1 MVYFYKKASKKR
13 IMTLTS
19 TPLVA
24 YTINLDFAQIQGL
37 VMQMPD
43 EQKKLIYDLL
53 KPEVENQKVEWISK
67 EILDSLPEDDNI
79 SDEEFYESLKQL

>member
-1 MVYFYKKASKKR
+1 
-13 IMTLTS
+13 MTLTS

>member
-1 MVYFYKKASKKR
+1 M
-13 IMTLTS
+13 ILTS